1 MYINKEH
8 PNPWT
13 ELWDFQL
20 VGSSFNGDT
29 GVSRQ
34 ATLRRAAKK
43 QAEFESVIV
52 GLERYEF
59 DGNPAYRVFFDGR
72 EAGNV
77 PADVALELAEMESA
91 GYLVDGEDCDVY
103 GGPEDD
109 FPDKKYG
116 ARLYVRVWRQ
126 PTTAEREAS
135 FAKLA
140 AQAAAEKKQP
150 EQPAGSSLSAPRQ
163 QTPCDDGDQPEPPPE
178 YPPHAEPGRQET
190 PPSDA
195 PVNDKPIYRC
205 WWFWPCALLMLCGLA
220 AMIYG
225 LFLYR
230 SAPVAASV
238 PPSSASV
245 SSSSEDTGKSEDT
258 FVLPDPIVYSG
269 TSDDY
274 FDIEPFDSL
283 YYFEISGNGN
293 SEYFG
298 IIGYDVYGNRT
309 ELFVNTTDPYSG
321 YVLDPGQDTRSLEVK
336 ASGAWSVKIR
346 SLYDCPLLTVGE
358 GYSGIGDDVLLLPSG
373 CTAADISGNH
383 AAGYFGVETY
393 GNGHDL
399 LVNTTDPYS
408 GTVRLDRDATVMTI
422 HASGSWSV
430 TVR

>member
-59 DGNPAYRVFFDGR
+59 EGNPAYRVFFDGR

-150 EQPAGSSLSAPRQ
+150 E
-163 QTPCDDGDQPEPPPE
+163 PPPE

-195 PVNDKPIYRC
+195 PVNDKPYRC

-346 SLYDCPLLTVGE
+346 SLYDCPLLTLGE
-358 GYSGIGDDVLLLPSG
+358 GYSGIGDDVLLLPLD
-373 CTAADISGNH
+373 CTAADIRGNQ
-383 AAGYFGVETY
+383 ASGYFGVETY
-393 GNGHDL
+393 GKGHDL

-408 GTVRLDRDATVMTI
+408 GIVRLDRDATVMTI
-422 HASGSWSV
+422 HATGSWSV
-430 TVR
+430 TIR